1 MAMLRLHRMIGI
13 LFVLI
18 LLTCSTGL
26 PTAKAAET
34 WTSCVPAEI
43 MTYSVRIHVRCAA
56 SVGGVL
62 YFAVSTTDAQFA
74 SRILSVISSA
84 QVAGRTLTIL
94 YDPADLSGGQ
104 IGCQTN
110 DCRLIR
116 AAGFG
121 Q

>member
-1 MAMLRLHRMIGI
+1 MSKLRWHIGTAL
-13 LFVLI
+13 LFI
-18 LLTCSTGL
+18 TLTSSMGL
-26 PTAKAAET
+26 PTTKAAET
-34 WTSCVPAEI
+34 WTSCVPVEI
-43 MTYSVRIHVRCAA
+43 MTYTVRIHVRCAA

-62 YFAVSTTDAQFA
+62 YFAVPTTDSQFA

-94 YDPADLSGGQ
+94 YDPADLSGDQ

-110 DCRLIR
+110 DCRVIR